1 VRRVTEE
8 VAVERGVV
16 GVGPATGVQA
26 RASVVFIRAGPDPNR
41 SIPVRGAARSGITL
55 QGGPP

>member
-16 GVGPATGVQA
+16 GVGPGHPECKHEP
-26 RASVVFIRAGPDPNR
+26 R
-41 SIPVRGAARSGITL
+41 
-55 QGGPP
+55 